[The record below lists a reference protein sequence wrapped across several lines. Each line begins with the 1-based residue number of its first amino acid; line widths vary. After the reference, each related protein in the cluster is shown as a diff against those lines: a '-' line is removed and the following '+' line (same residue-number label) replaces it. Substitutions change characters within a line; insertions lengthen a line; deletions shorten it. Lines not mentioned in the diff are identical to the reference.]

1 MGVTNPSDPMPRI
14 LLVDDDADGLLAT
27 RLLIERY
34 GADCESVSNG
44 EAAMERAVEAHREG
58 APFDVVLMDVAMPIM
73 DGFEAARGIR
83 MRLPASDYP
92 RIVGMT
98 AYAMDSIRAEGLEA
112 GMERVV
118 TKPFFLADLL
128 EAAFG
133 YDPRVAA

>member
-1 MGVTNPSDPMPRI
+1 MPRI
-14 LLVDDDADGLLAT
+14 LLVDDDVDGLLAT

-34 GADCESVSNG
+34 GAECESVSNG
-44 EAAMERAVEAHREG
+44 KAAMERAVEAHREG
-58 APFDVVLMDVAMPIM
+58 TPFDVVLMDVAMPIM

-83 MRLPASDYP
+83 TRLPASDHP

-118 TKPFFLADLL
+118 TKPFFLAELL
-128 EAAFG
+128 EATFG
-133 YDPRVAA
+133 HDPRVAA